1 MAWHYGNSV
10 FCMMEIQT
18 WVQAQFYPHVSLGS
32 GRKREKYPAAAVGLY
47 FPKCRP
53 VVLSG
58 KQIPVFAIHEKY
70 DPKKHAS
77 ILLKI

>member
-1 MAWHYGNSV
+1 
-10 FCMMEIQT
+10 MMEIQT

-32 GRKREKYPAAAVGLY
+32 EEKRENYPAATVGLY
-47 FPKCRP
+47 FPKCRL
-53 VVLSG
+53 VVLPG
-58 KQIPVFAIHEKY
+58 RQTPVFAIHEKY